1 MRLRK
6 EMCMIPD
13 KLKPGD
19 EVRIVAP
26 ARSASDID
34 EEVLRRAKGVLESLG
49 LKITFSKNAF
59 SRGQR
64 GYPTDG
70 EKVED
75 LHKAFIDS
83 NVKCVLAA
91 IGGFNSNQLLDKI
104 NWQIIKAN
112 PKIFGGFS
120 DITVLNHAIL
130 AKTGLITYAMP
141 NFYCFGLLPES
152 DYSVKYFQQCL
163 FVDKPSEYTIHP
175 AKTWYD
181 LPWDYDEKSLR
192 SGQLNSGVNVIQPG
206 IASGTVLGGNL
217 CSLNLLNGTGYF
229 PKITSDVVLC
239 IEDDSYDSMVE
250 TFERHLQALIQ
261 QPFFCQV
268 RAILIGRFQRES
280 QVTEDVISG
289 IILSKN
295 ISPNIPVVAGLDF
308 GHTDPKFTY
317 PVGGCCKVV
326 ARGGGVRINIRCDNK
341 IYDR

>member
-1 MRLRK
+1 
-6 EMCMIPD
+6 MIPD
-13 KLKPGD
+13 KLQSGD
-19 EVRIVAP
+19 DVRVIVP

-34 EEVLRRAKGVLESLG
+34 ERVLDRAKVVLESLG
-49 LKITFSKNAF
+49 LRVTFSKNAF

-64 GYPTDG
+64 GCPTDD

-75 LHKAFIDS
+75 LHEAFIDS

-104 NWQIIKAN
+104 NWRIIKAN

-130 AKTGLITYAMP
+130 AKTDLITYAMP

-175 AKTWYD
+175 AKAWYD

-229 PKITSDVVLC
+229 PKVTGDVVLC
-239 IEDDSYDSMVE
+239 IEDDSYDSIPE
-250 TFERHLQALIQ
+250 TFERNVQSLMQ
-261 QPFFCQV
+261 QSYFRQV
-268 RAILIGRFQRES
+268 RAILIGRFQGKS
-280 QVTEDVISG
+280 QATEDVVG
-289 IILSKN
+289 DIILSKN
-295 ISPNIPVVAGLDF
+295 INPSIPIIAGLDF

-317 PVGGCCKVV
+317 PVGGYCHIVAEDDSAKVV
-326 ARGGGVRINIRCDNK
+326 IHCDDKKCIR
-341 IYDR
+341 